1 MTFTVEEK
9 ETKNGHAR
17 VCFSVKDQGVGISQ
31 KDQKRIFRKFEQLD
45 NMAVRQ
51 QGTGLGLAISNRLIH
66 MMGSEIQLESEEG
79 KGSCFSF
86 ELWLPLAEQKEESN
100 DVVSRADFAGV
111 RVLAVED
118 NPLNME
124 IMKCLLEDMKCVVD
138 CAGNGKEAVE
148 KFAGSQEGFYELI
161 LMDVQ
166 MPVMNGLEAA
176 HRIRMLERS
185 DSSSV
190 PIIAVSANA
199 FEEDVR
205 RSLASGMNAHLSKP
219 IEAKKLAEV
228 MKEFLVVVSKEI

>member
-1 MTFTVEEK
+1 MTFTAEEK

-17 VCFSVKDQGVGISQ
+17 VCFSVKDQGAGISQ

-51 QGTGLGLAISNRLIH
+51 QRTGLGLAISNRLIH

-100 DVVSRADFAGV
+100 DVVSR
-111 RVLAVED
+111 
-118 NPLNME
+118 
-124 IMKCLLEDMKCVVD
+124 
-138 CAGNGKEAVE
+138 
-148 KFAGSQEGFYELI
+148 AGSQEGFYELI

-219 IEAKKLAEV
+219 IEVKKLAEV

>member
-17 VCFSVKDQGVGISQ
+17 VCFSVKDQGAGISQ
-31 KDQKRIFRKFEQLD
+31 KDQKRIFRKFEQRD

-51 QGTGLGLAISNRLIH
+51 QRTGLGLAISNRLIH

-86 ELWLPLAEQKEESN
+86 ELWLPLAEPKEESN

-124 IMKCLLEDMKCVVD
+124 IMKCPQVACKRNE
-138 CAGNGKEAVE
+138 CAP
-148 KFAGSQEGFYELI
+148 FQT
-161 LMDVQ
+161 D
-166 MPVMNGLEAA
+166 
-176 HRIRMLERS
+176 
-185 DSSSV
+185 
-190 PIIAVSANA
+190 
-199 FEEDVR
+199 
-205 RSLASGMNAHLSKP
+205 
-219 IEAKKLAEV
+219 
-228 MKEFLVVVSKEI
+228 

>member
-1 MTFTVEEK
+1 MTFTAEEK

-17 VCFSVKDQGVGISQ
+17 VCFSVKDQGAGISQ
-31 KDQKRIFRKFEQLD
+31 KDQKRIFRKFEQFD

-100 DVVSRADFAGV
+100 DVVSR
-111 RVLAVED
+111 
-118 NPLNME
+118 
-124 IMKCLLEDMKCVVD
+124 
-138 CAGNGKEAVE
+138 
-148 KFAGSQEGFYELI
+148 AGSQEGFYELI

-219 IEAKKLAEV
+219 IEVKKLAEV

>member
-17 VCFSVKDQGVGISQ
+17 VCFSVKDQGAGISQ

-86 ELWLPLAEQKEESN
+86 ELWLPLAEPKEESN
-100 DVVSRADFAGV
+100 DVVSRANFAGV
-111 RVLAVED
+111 RVL
-118 NPLNME
+118 
-124 IMKCLLEDMKCVVD
+124 
-138 CAGNGKEAVE
+138 AVE

-185 DSSSV
+185 DSGSV

-205 RSLASGMNAHLSKP
+205 RLLASGMNAHLSKP
-219 IEAKKLAEV
+219 IEVKKLAEV

>member
-1 MTFTVEEK
+1 MTFTAEEK

-17 VCFSVKDQGVGISQ
+17 VCFSVKDQGAGISQ

-51 QGTGLGLAISNRLIH
+51 QRTGLGLAISNRLIH

-100 DVVSRADFAGV
+100 DVVSR
-111 RVLAVED
+111 
-118 NPLNME
+118 
-124 IMKCLLEDMKCVVD
+124 
-138 CAGNGKEAVE
+138 
-148 KFAGSQEGFYELI
+148 AGSQEGFYELI

-205 RSLASGMNAHLSKP
+205 RSLASGMNARLSKP
-219 IEAKKLAEV
+219 IEVKKLAEV